1 MEDIRQLESEVLQAS
16 LVTVRD
22 DEVSSDRE
30 LQFIW
35 GNKSTL

>member
-35 GNKSTL
+35 GN